1 MIFSSKF
8 FSIVALSTAALGVI
22 TTSSLSASTP
32 EQEELLTQVS
42 DTDKRQSPSL
52 YEDSI
57 KALSITHQ
65 DVEDYRTDPS
75 KIRYVGIT
83 KLLRE
88 DKADEAAKMA
98 TEALALRDPVP
109 AGEMGNY
116 FFLRDAKKAV
126 FWLTKAH
133 EKENTSATGML
144 AYIRRKEGNLEEA
157 KRLAITAFEGHEY
170 GSLNIFAKVFKET
183 HPTFSKNCHQTYWK
197 IMVETENI
205 LKAFSHPSPLVSQI
219 YTAKMFDLEKLYV
232 ATHTQDFLR
241 EDCPEELLHLKK

>member
-8 FSIVALSTAALGVI
+8 FSIAALSTAALGL
-22 TTSSLSASTP
+22 TTGSLSASTL

-42 DTDKRQSPSL
+42 DTDKRQSQYL

-83 KLLRE
+83 TLLKE
-88 DKADEAAKMA
+88 DKADDAAKMA
-98 TEALALRDPVP
+98 TGALALGDPAP
-109 AGEMGNY
+109 AREMGNY
-116 FFLRDAKKAV
+116 FFDRDAKKAV

-144 AYIRRKEGNLEEA
+144 AYIRRKDGNLEEA

-241 EDCPEELLHLKK
+241 EDCPKKLLHLRK